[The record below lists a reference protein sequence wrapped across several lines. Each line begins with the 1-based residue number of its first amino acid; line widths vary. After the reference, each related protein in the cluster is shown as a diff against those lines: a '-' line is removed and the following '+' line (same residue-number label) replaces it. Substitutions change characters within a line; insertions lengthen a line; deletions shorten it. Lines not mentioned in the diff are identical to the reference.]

1 MATNKTKTESPNISA
16 KIKAAKKAGFILMI
30 PFGGSTEN
38 KEGQW
43 VIRIPDLRGL
53 EALSPELASFL
64 TTMDPEEVVTLDD
77 PDLTTEVNEKLIVGF
92 RQGFMSNKD
101 VVDFVCPEGGT
112 TLSEPQEWEAKIEE
126 VAAGTPVPAPT
137 SESVVV
143 RAVPKIVPATIVEEQ
158 FSMKKM
164 APYVLTGAAG
174 LIAGILAGVGLA
186 KMQEKQ

>member
-1 MATNKTKTESPNISA
+1 
-16 KIKAAKKAGFILMI
+16 MI
-30 PFGGSTEN
+30 PFAGSTEN

-77 PDLTTEVNEKLIVGF
+77 PELTTEVNEKLIVGF
-92 RQGFMSNKD
+92 RQGFMSNQD
-101 VVDFVCPEGGT
+101 IVDFVCPEGGT
-112 TLSEPQEWEAKIEE
+112 TPSETQEWEARIEE
-126 VAAGTPVPAPT
+126 VTTDIPVSAPI

-143 RAVPKIVPATIVEEQ
+143 QAIPKVVPVTAVEEQ
-158 FSMKKM
+158 FSLKKM
-164 APYVLTGAAG
+164 VPYVVTGAAG
-174 LIAGILAGVGLA
+174 LIVGILAGVGLS